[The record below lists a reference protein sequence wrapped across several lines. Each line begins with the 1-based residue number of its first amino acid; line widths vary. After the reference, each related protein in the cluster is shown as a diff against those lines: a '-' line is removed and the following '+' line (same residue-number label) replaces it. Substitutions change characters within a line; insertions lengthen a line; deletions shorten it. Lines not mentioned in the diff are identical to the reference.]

1 MFNYSYFYGGPKDHS
16 TFNFDSH
23 FQFSYLYLSTATSQ
37 WCDVICSTWYIHGEK
52 QTDAYQVL
60 LQSSK
65 FYPYRNPTI
74 LTQTTI
80 YVLVWDS
87 IWSKADICYVT
98 KVKFTNL
105 LKVNENRAWEN
116 IFFQN
121 SPNLDSN
128 AIYLHYCCHNGLDLR
143 DLTNIQSPMTR
154 SLPLKFNSYL

>member
-1 MFNYSYFYGGPKDHS
+1 MEDQRTIPHS
-16 TFNFDSH
+16 ISIH
-23 FQFSYLYLSTATSQ
+23 IFSFHISISLQ
-37 WCDVICSTWYIHGEK
+37 RHHNDVMWYARRGIYMEKNK
-52 QTDAYQVL
+52 QTHIKFYCRVL
-60 LQSSK
+60 K